1 MSEYKCRR
9 YRYVA
14 SLEDMQRIYAI
25 ARRYTALVQTDK
37 EYTYTGVGTLKHLTY
52 IQDGDRYYK
61 ITSRCAKDIVD
72 KKGNTKYVDVLD
84 VGEAK
89 YTCTWIF
96 DKTGENRARIH
107 PSRVS
112 RISNA
117 VYKPD
122 KIIGTNEDIFDRD
135 EHGRIVQSAKPILGY
150 NKKFDKTEHPVVVY
164 DLNSA
169 YAMALIDKII
179 DTYNPRYCDFVGENE
194 VGFFSSD
201 INLKIRHKG
210 EYADVVFPLIESPY
224 KDFARKYY
232 EIKKTAP
239 KGSDERE
246 LAKQILVITVGLWQN
261 VNPYLR
267 AYVIGKCNEYI
278 EYFLKKYKD
287 KICMWNTDALY
298 CTEHIEEL
306 DNLIGDDIGQFKIE
320 YEGMF
325 RQRGCNYQKLDLEE
339 RKTSYRGKSKILFKD
354 EYNILTDRLPTCV
367 MPYKMNKETLEIEV
381 NKEYN
386 NGETI

>member
-96 DKTGENRARIH
+96 DKTGEIRARIH

-117 VYKPD
+117 VYKPN

-135 EHGRIVQSAKPILGY
+135 KRGKIIQSAKPILGY
-150 NKKFDKTEHPVVVY
+150 NKKFNKTEHPVVVY

-246 LAKQILVITVGLWQN
+246 LAKQILVITIGNWQN
-261 VNPYLR
+261 SNPYLR

>member
-1 MSEYKCRR
+1 MSNYKCIR
-9 YRYVA
+9 YTYVT
-14 SLEDMQRIYAI
+14 SLEDMQHIYEI
-25 ARRYTALVQTDK
+25 AERYTTIMKTDK
-37 EYTYTGVGTLKHLTY
+37 EYRYSGVGTLKY
-52 IQDGDRYYK
+52 ISYVQDGDRYYK
-61 ITSRCAKDIVD
+61 ITSRWIKDIED
-72 KKGNTKYVDVLD
+72 KNGKTKYVDVFD
-84 VGEAK
+84 VGEEK
-89 YTCTWIF
+89 YACTWIF
-96 DKTGENRARIH
+96 DKTGEDRARIH

-135 EHGRIVQSAKPILGY
+135 GSGKIIQSAKPILGY

-169 YAMALIDKII
+169 YAMALVDKII

-320 YEGMF
+320 YEGIF

-339 RKTSYRGKSKILFKD
+339 HKTSYRGKSKILFKD
-354 EYNILTDRLPTCV
+354 DYNILTDRLPTCV
-367 MPYKMNKETLEIEV
+367 MPYKMDKETLEIKV

>member
-1 MSEYKCRR
+1 MSNYKCIR
-9 YRYVA
+9 YRYVT
-14 SLEDMQRIYAI
+14 SLEDMQLIYEI
-25 ARRYTALVQTDK
+25 AERYTTIMKTDK
-37 EYTYTGVGTLKHLTY
+37 EYRYSGVGTLKY
-52 IQDGDRYYK
+52 ISYVQDGDRYYK
-61 ITSRCAKDIVD
+61 ITSRWIKDIED
-72 KKGNTKYVDVLD
+72 KKGKTKYVDVFD
-84 VGEAK
+84 VGEEK
-89 YTCTWIF
+89 YACTWIF
-96 DKTGENRARIH
+96 DKTGEDRARIH

-112 RISNA
+112 RIYNA

-135 EHGRIVQSAKPILGY
+135 EHGRIIQSAKPILGY

-169 YAMALIDKII
+169 YAMALVDKII

-325 RQRGCNYQKLDLEE
+325 RQKGCNYQKLDLEE
-339 RKTSYRGKSKILFKD
+339 HKTSYRGKSKILFKD

-367 MPYKMNKETLEIEV
+367 MPYKMDKETLEIKV

>member
-9 YRYVA
+9 YRYVT
-14 SLEDMQRIYAI
+14 SLKDIQLIYDI
-25 ARRYTALVQTDK
+25 AERYTMTIETDK
-37 EYTYTGVGTLKHLTY
+37 EYTYTGAGTLRNVSY
-52 IQDGDRYYK
+52 VQDGDRYYK
-61 ITSRCAKDIVD
+61 LTSRWIKDVVD
-72 KKGNTKYVDVLD
+72 KKGNTKYVDVFD
-84 VGEAK
+84 VGETK
-89 YTCTWIF
+89 YACTWIF

-112 RISNA
+112 KISNA

-169 YAMALIDKII
+169 YAMALVDKII

-325 RQRGCNYQKLDLEE
+325 RQKGCNYQKLDLEE
-339 RKTSYRGKSKILFKD
+339 HKTSYRGKSKILFKD

-367 MPYKMNKETLEIEV
+367 MPYKMNKETLRLEV

-386 NGETI
+386 NVKTI

>member
-150 NKKFDKTEHPVVVY
+150 SKKFDKTEHPVVVY